1 MSVWLPQHSWARMGA
16 VLDKDK
22 KERPADLIRLAV
34 ELELQRR
41 EGELASKKKP
51 KR

>member
-1 MSVWLPQHSWARMGA
+1 MGA

-34 ELELQRR
+34 ERELQRR
-41 EGELASKKKP
+41 EAEAQKKRPTRK
-51 KR
+51 